1 MCWNK
6 QRKRQALHFHKGDT
20 ERKEIKC
27 VSELSGTNNARDILS
42 IFIRGTRQW
51 STHGFHGIKQSSVV
65 ILSRP
70 MNIIWIIVQA
80 QVLTH
85 MIGVSIGG
93 QDSCVLFL
101 PVGRTCTFRWNHDG
115 WWRYICS
122 ADGARDV
129 FVCAYV
135 TYIKLELAAIEICI
149 IVSVWQWYSVW

>member
-1 MCWNK
+1 
-6 QRKRQALHFHKGDT
+6 
-20 ERKEIKC
+20 
-27 VSELSGTNNARDILS
+27 
-42 IFIRGTRQW
+42 
-51 STHGFHGIKQSSVV
+51 
-65 ILSRP
+65 

-85 MIGVSIGG
+85 SIGVLIGG

-129 FVCAYV
+129 FRYAHVMN
-135 TYIKLELAAIEICI
+135 IKLVLAAKEMCI
-149 IVSVWQWYSVW
+149 IVSGWQWYSVGRRSGSCGKHKVFAPFPFSLYWLPPTYPVNHKLNYMWTNFGYHQAMFCLQKSVSHNTLTCISPDF